1 MTRDEVMA
9 MTDDELRVKAAEL
22 MGWRFIGVL
31 PVPGSLGES
40 SYRTWEGEYGI
51 VATIESDQPNL
62 TKDNYLPDYPNDI
75 AAAWE
80 LFDIMSRAGKWP
92 MLAGWCPCA
101 DTERQEDCAEPFS
114 CGFSVDASDDN
125 TDEVF
130 AASGAKA
137 ITRAFILAME
147 ANDGA

>member
-1 MTRDEVMA
+1 MKRDEVMA

-75 AAAWE
+75 AAAME
-80 LFDIMSRAGKWP
+80 LVEIAYSDGGLLFDVGRVHDEPTKWHADFFLLNP
-92 MLAGWCPCA
+92 VCPGNETYNELSPFYRMLGGSPA
-101 DTERQEDCAEPFS
+101 Q
-114 CGFSVDASDDN
+114 
-125 TDEVF
+125 
-130 AASGAKA
+130 A

-147 ANDGA
+147 TE

>member
-40 SYRTWEGEYGI
+40 SYRAWEGEYGI

-75 AAAWE
+75 AAAWGLVEHNPDWRWAVYE
-80 LFDIMSRAGKWP
+80 LDGGGWAATP
-92 MLAGWCPCA
+92 MKVIGTRGEHCLWDHVSEATE
-101 DTERQEDCAEPFS
+101 DTAPR
-114 CGFSVDASDDN
+114 
-125 TDEVF
+125 
-130 AASGAKA
+130 A
-137 ITRAFILAME
+137 ITRAFILGMDA
-147 ANDGA
+147 A